1 MTFCKFFGGL
11 LQKFKMITILYR
23 GCDLELNFPPTREGR
38 PLWFSK
44 INNFKTIHNSIIN
57 SKFKDQIKLIA
68 LMDGNVTNLTDLI
81 YSLGYEVIFI
91 KTRSNLESLKF
102 QYNYAKNFKTD
113 VYFLEDDYIHKEN
126 AMDHIINGVNKFKL
140 VTGYDHSDRYTRTDD
155 ISKENESIFFYEG
168 IHWRTCESTTC
179 TWAVKNEL
187 LKEVL
192 PVAEQYLLNDREF
205 FRHLYRC
212 GIKLH
217 SPIPGVSTH
226 VHEPYMSPGTDW
238 SLI

>member
-1 MTFCKFFGGL
+1 
-11 LQKFKMITILYR
+11 MITIVYR
-23 GCDLELNFPPTREGR
+23 GSDLELENPPKRYGR
-38 PLWFSK
+38 PIWFSK
-44 INNFKTIHNSIIN
+44 INNFKSIHKSICFSN
-57 SKFKDQIKLIA
+57 FKNEIKLIA
-68 LMDGNVTNLTDLI
+68 LMDGNPSKLSDLI
-81 YSLGYEVIFI
+81 YSLGYDVIFNNSG
-91 KTRSNLESLKF
+91 SNESSLKF
-102 QYNYAKNFKTD
+102 QYSYAKDLKTD

-126 AMDHIINGVNKFKL
+126 AMDHIINGVNKFKM

-192 PVAEQYLLNDREF
+192 PVAEKYLLNDREF